1 MFMKFVALLMI
12 ISLIGCSTAPRSG
25 SSSTDEGAHVVSS
38 IISADPATPPAA
50 ESRENRT
57 PQAEDTA
64 DHGKELA
71 KAAKTAAGVV
81 LVAAFL
87 VIYAAAALAV
97 ALAA

>member
-1 MFMKFVALLMI
+1 MKSVALLMI
-12 ISLIGCSTAPRSG
+12 IALIGCSTTQYSASSG
-25 SSSTDEGAHVVSS
+25 EGAHVVSS
-38 IISADPATPPAA
+38 TVSADPATPPAA
-50 ESRENRT
+50 DSRESRS
-57 PQAEDTA
+57 PQAEESA

-81 LVAAFL
+81 LVAAFF